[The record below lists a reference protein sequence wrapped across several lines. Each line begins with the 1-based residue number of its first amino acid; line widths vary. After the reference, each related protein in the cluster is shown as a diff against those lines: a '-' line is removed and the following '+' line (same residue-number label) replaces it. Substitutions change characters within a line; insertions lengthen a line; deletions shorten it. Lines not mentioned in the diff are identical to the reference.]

1 MPHRVLTPSAGAR
14 SPEAV
19 GRPHGPRCSLSGG
32 HVACTRSTAHRRDAS
47 RGTVRSRKASASL
60 GASDGTAPV
69 LTLGSQEASTPD
81 RVSRD
86 RPPPRAPDSHPP
98 WELRTDE
105 ATLHNGGRAPGARAA
120 GPTRVLRRLRGHSC
134 HRTASTPAP
143 AASPALNRL
152 CPASTGR
159 ARLLPTA
166 SARASRPVVPHADSG
181 ADDRLRLRHR
191 THRARGSL
199 RPWVVT
205 GRVNCVQSDGASRG
219 LLTLW
224 GQDRTV
230 ESRQLHRTCDHLLL
244 TRSSV
249 NTLAVAVG
257 DERACNGAWFRNAC
271 SAGAT
276 LQQSCIATRTSA
288 ITTRS
293 DDGDVVNTTTH
304 SAATQP
310 RLRRCNNE
318 PTRDTARRSLLACI
332 GDTTMKRQ

>member
-105 ATLHNGGRAPGARAA
+105 ATLHDGGRAPGARAA

-159 ARLLPTA
+159 ARLQPAVPGFFRPPRPERAVPLSHTRTAAPTT
-166 SARASRPVVPHADSG
+166 VCDSG
-181 ADDRLRLRHR
+181 IEL
-191 THRARGSL
+191 TARVGHCAHGS
-199 RPWVVT
+199 
-205 GRVNCVQSDGASRG
+205 SRG
-219 LLTLW
+219 
-224 GQDRTV
+224 
-230 ESRQLHRTCDHLLL
+230 
-244 TRSSV
+244 
-249 NTLAVAVG
+249 A
-257 DERACNGAWFRNAC
+257 
-271 SAGAT
+271 
-276 LQQSCIATRTSA
+276 
-288 ITTRS
+288 
-293 DDGDVVNTTTH
+293 
-304 SAATQP
+304 
-310 RLRRCNNE
+310 
-318 PTRDTARRSLLACI
+318 
-332 GDTTMKRQ
+332 

>member
-105 ATLHNGGRAPGARAA
+105 ATLHDGGRAPGARAA

-159 ARLLPTA
+159 ARLQPAVPGFNRLCPA
-166 SARASRPVVPHADSG
+166 SS
-181 ADDRLRLRHR
+181 DRLGPSEPSRCPTRGQRRRRPSATPASNSPRAWVIAPMGRHGARELR
-191 THRARGSL
+191 AI
-199 RPWVVT
+199 
-205 GRVNCVQSDGASRG
+205 GRCIA
-219 LLTLW
+219 W
-224 GQDRTV
+224 I
-230 ESRQLHRTCDHLLL
+230 
-244 TRSSV
+244 V
-249 NTLAVAVG
+249 NTLGPRPDGGVAPT
-257 DERACNGAWFRNAC
+257 APN
-271 SAGAT
+271 
-276 LQQSCIATRTSA
+276 L
-288 ITTRS
+288 RS
-293 DDGDVVNTTTH
+293 
-304 SAATQP
+304 SAADSVE
-310 RLRRCNNE
+310 C
-318 PTRDTARRSLLACI
+318 
-332 GDTTMKRQ
+332 